1 MTPVTGHGLAQQALD
16 FRLASRL
23 FAYPD
28 EASAAE
34 VTGLRALGAGGSEP
48 AVEPLLAALERASDG
63 ALEATYLELFENG
76 AGRTSLHETE
86 YGRMRGMSKGN
97 DLADVAGFYRAFGLA
112 HGEGEMPDH
121 VAVELEFYSVL
132 LVKQAHLAEIGD
144 AEGVSIVEAARRD
157 FLAEHLA
164 PLALALAARPTLAGD
179 DLYGPAALFCS
190 RLVAAECACLDVKA
204 APLDPLADPGDTGE
218 VTCGADELVAIKP
231 RRNQT

>member
-1 MTPVTGHGLAQQALD
+1 MTEQTALD

-34 VTGLRALGAGGSEP
+34 VTGLRAAGAGGAEP
-48 AVEPLLAALERASDG
+48 AVAPLLAALERASDG
-63 ALEATYLELFENG
+63 SLEAAYLSLFENG

-86 YGRMRGMSKGN
+86 YGRMRAMSKGN
-97 DLADVAGFYRAFGLA
+97 DLADVAGFYQAFGLA

-132 LVKQAHLAEIGD
+132 LVKQAHLHEAGD

-164 PLALALAARPTLAGD
+164 PLAFALAARPALTGD
-179 DLYGPAALFCS
+179 ALYGPAALFCS
-190 RLVAAECACLDVKA
+190 RLVAAECESLGITA
-204 APLDPLADPGDTGE
+204 APLDPFAVDPEATSE
-218 VTCGADELVAIKP
+218 MACGADDLVSIKP